1 MYVIIRISTIKSN
14 NTWCEG
20 FESYVSA
27 QSSLFY
33 SMLRHPDVQV
43 LLGRNKIKLNL
54 HRNLHIIRYEK
65 DNKSTRL
72 LNVYINRF
80 LIQKW
85 IKSTAVILK
94 LWTFWETSIIKLE
107 KTLLLDEA
115 NLITNY
121 SQNLRKKIDR
131 GKNGKLEFLGGFI
144 YSLWKSRCPESNES
158 SFPPQVHGLFP
169 YQR

>member
-33 SMLRHPDVQV
+33 SILRHPDVQV

-80 LIQKW
+80 LIQK
-85 IKSTAVILK
+85 
-94 LWTFWETSIIKLE
+94 
-107 KTLLLDEA
+107 
-115 NLITNY
+115 
-121 SQNLRKKIDR
+121 
-131 GKNGKLEFLGGFI
+131 
-144 YSLWKSRCPESNES
+144 
-158 SFPPQVHGLFP
+158 
-169 YQR
+169 